1 MNRKAPMPEIEPKTG
16 HPAPKRPYLAPE
28 LVLFGNV
35 EEFTRGSGSSTN
47 RDADRTSRKV
57 R

>member
-1 MNRKAPMPEIEPKTG
+1 MPEIEPKTG